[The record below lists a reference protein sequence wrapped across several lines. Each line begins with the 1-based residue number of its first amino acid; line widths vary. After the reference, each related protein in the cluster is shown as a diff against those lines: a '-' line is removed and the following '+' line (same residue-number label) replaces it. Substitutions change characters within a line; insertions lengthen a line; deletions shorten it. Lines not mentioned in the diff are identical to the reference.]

1 MSTTV
6 LQEGTTYF
14 APTSF
19 LIEQTASGT
28 RVPLAHAHSQYNSK
42 LYTPVISIN
51 PLIAAASPILSLIG
65 RLRNAFISQDTAEL
79 YLDLIHEIKS
89 FESYAQRLNYRAEI
103 ILIARYALSA
113 MVDETLLHSTSGKE
127 KEWEKHKLLLFFQQ
141 EDWGGDRFFIILER
155 LEQDPLF
162 YIDLLELTYLCL
174 SLGYEGK
181 FRYQE
186 RGHVELQKI
195 INNLFDKIKKIRHEL
210 KPDFNSKKIT
220 LKQKPKVKE
229 ILIPIRLFIMSTCL
243 SLILIGSSLS
253 IEHWQHLNPLN
264 IAKNLVVNL

>member
-1 MSTTV
+1 MSEVTTV
-6 LQEGTTYF
+6 LQEGATYF

-19 LIEQTASGT
+19 LIDQTASGS

-65 RLRNAFISQDTAEL
+65 RLRNAF
-79 YLDLIHEIKS
+79 
-89 FESYAQRLNYRAEI
+89 
-103 ILIARYALSA
+103 
-113 MVDETLLHSTSGKE
+113 VDETWLHSTSGKE

-141 EDWGGDRFFIILER
+141 EDWGGERFFIILER

-186 RGHVELQKI
+186 RGHLKLQEI
-195 INNLFDKIKKIRHEL
+195 INNLFEKIKQIRHEL
-210 KPDFNSKKIT
+210 KPDFNSKRI
-220 LKQKPKVKE
+220 LVKQKTQVKE

-243 SLILIGSSLS
+243 SLILIGNSLS

-264 IAKNLVVNL
+264 IVKNLAVNL